1 MNPEPLDLNP
11 STEPLPSQAPKV
23 DSTSLSGD
31 DINFITII
39 HRWQPMGYR
48 VVINLPF
55 VGDDTTPLF
64 AIKNGPYI
72 PPCVQSNGYTTVF
85 NQLYQ
90 PIYPLPSEISG
101 GEGVTVTRYDTV
113 PPLAGLLWAYRF
125 WRGSMKYRF
134 RCVANFVAQ
143 GYVFCCVARN
153 LTPTE
158 LSNSTSSPPA
168 DIRATHRF
176 IPGLDVGY
184 RQMQA
189 NSYSMSDLSMFRHIE
204 VEVPFEY
211 PVDFYDQYR
220 ALYELSCQINTT
232 SEVGQRFIEPNHGDN
247 FILLCCRGGIS
258 SPQEGAQVVFE
269 LEYCPGDD
277 FEATSE
283 LAFSRHY
290 LETGN
295 YNNSRFMQDTTI
307 STRMGLPFTYPT
319 TA

>member
-1 MNPEPLDLNP
+1 MNPEPFDINL
-11 STEPLPSQAPKV
+11 SSKPLPNQASSV
-23 DSTSLSGD
+23 ESSTLSGD
-31 DINFITII
+31 DVNFITII

-64 AIKNGPYI
+64 AVKNGPYI
-72 PPCVQSNGYTTVF
+72 PPCPQTNGNAIVF

-143 GYVFCCVARN
+143 GYVFSCVARN
-153 LTPTE
+153 LVATE
-158 LSNSTSSPPA
+158 LTNTVSTTA
-168 DIRATHRF
+168 DIRTTHRY

-184 RQMQA
+184 RQTQT

-211 PVDFYDQYR
+211 PVEFYDQYR
-220 ALYELSCQINTT
+220 ALKEMACQINV
-232 SEVGQRFIEPNHGDN
+232 SSDSSDVFVEPNHGDN
-247 FILLCCRGGIS
+247 FVLLCCRGGIT

-307 STRMGLPFTYPT
+307 TTQMGLPFTYPT